1 MLENFVYPQLQE
13 LQPAVVFQLN
23 VISPHWGLTRSASFD
38 QYFPNQRIGCAG
50 LITLPVKSPDITPC
64 DFFLWV
70 YVKDC
75 LLNFGD

>member
-13 LQPAVVFQLN
+13 LQPAVFFQFN
-23 VISPHWGLTRSASFD
+23 VTSPHWGLTGSASFD
-38 QYFPNQRIGCAG
+38 QHFPNQWIGCAG
-50 LITLPVKSPDITPC
+50 PISWPAKSPDITPC

-75 LLNFGD
+75 VLNLDD